1 MSESDLENGDIATTR
16 PKKKKKKIEE
26 QSGSES
32 EGTNVKQEQ
41 FLPSI
46 EIKETIVISDDKS
59 QDESKS
65 SIKKFVP
72 IKQVEDIIIL
82 SDSD

>member
-46 EIKETIVISDDKS
+46 GIKETIVISDDES
-59 QDESKS
+59 QDESTS
-65 SIKKFVP
+65 NNKKFY
-72 IKQVEDIIIL
+72 IGL
-82 SDSD
+82 SEKL